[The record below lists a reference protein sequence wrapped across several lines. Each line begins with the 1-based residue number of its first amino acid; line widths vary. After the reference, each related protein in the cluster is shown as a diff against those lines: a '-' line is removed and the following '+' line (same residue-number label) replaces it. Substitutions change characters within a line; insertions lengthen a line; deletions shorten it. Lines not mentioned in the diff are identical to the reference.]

1 MAHPIEPQEC
11 FFDHEKL
18 DVYQESITFI
28 SWLAPVL
35 ESGVRFGEIKDQIE
49 RASSSIS
56 LNIAEG
62 NGRFSHK
69 DRGKFFEISLS
80 SAFEC
85 SACLDVMVARSKL
98 TRDAARPGKVSLQR
112 IVRMLVGL
120 LKSIEARNYPSSS
133 QSS

>member
-1 MAHPIEPQEC
+1 MAHEPQEC

-18 DVYQESITFI
+18 DVYRESISFV
-28 SWLAPVL
+28 SWLASIL
-35 ESGVRFGEIKDQIE
+35 ESAIRLGEIKDQIE

-85 SACLDVMVARSKL
+85 AACLDVMVARSKL
-98 TRDAARPGKVSLQR
+98 TRDAASPGKTSLQK

-120 LKSIEARNYPSSS
+120 LKSIEARNYPSPS
-133 QSS
+133 Q